1 MTKIKA
7 VLKKKFINADGTI
20 NKTATVSLITLLIVL
35 VNQILLIFGI
45 TPVHEDQ
52 AVAVINTVLTIAG
65 LLGFVEPSA
74 DHNNS
79 GSVTP
84 TITKTVST
92 NLVSPSE
99 IKALTSLASQAEQL
113 ESQSIASVSASV
125 LAAQKS
131 AQNQAKSAE

>member
-7 VLKKKFINADGTI
+7 ILKKKFINADGTI

-35 VNQILLIFGI
+35 INQFLLVFGI
-45 TPVHEDQ
+45 TPTHEDQ
-52 AVAVINTVLTIAG
+52 LIAVINTILTIAG

-74 DHNNS
+74 DHS

-99 IKALTSLASQAEQL
+99 IKTLTSLASQVEQL
-113 ESQSIASVSASV
+113 ESQSIASVSSSV

-131 AQNQAKSAE
+131 AQNQAKSAK

>member
-7 VLKKKFINADGTI
+7 VLKSKFINQDGTI

-45 TPVHEDQ
+45 APTHEDQ
-52 AVAVINTVLTIAG
+52 LIAVVNTVLTIAG
-65 LLGFVEPSA
+65 LLGFVEPST
-74 DHNNS
+74 DHS

-92 NLVSPSE
+92 NLVSPST
-99 IKALTSLASQAEQL
+99 IKSLTSLASQAEQL
-113 ESQSIASVSASV
+113 ESQSIASISASV
-125 LAAQKS
+125 LASQES
-131 AQNQAKSAE
+131 AQNSTKSAK

>member
-1 MTKIKA
+1 MEKIKA
-7 VLKKKFINADGTI
+7 ILKKKFINQDGTI
-20 NKTATVSLITLLIVL
+20 NKTSTVSLITLLIVL

-52 AVAVINTVLTIAG
+52 AVAVINTILTIAG

-74 DHNNS
+74 DHS

-84 TITKTVST
+84 TINKTVST

-99 IKALTSLASQAEQL
+99 IKSLTSLASQVEQL

-125 LAAQKS
+125 LASQKS
-131 AQNQAKSAE
+131 AQNQAKSSK

>member
-1 MTKIKA
+1 MENIKA
-7 VLKKKFINADGTI
+7 ILKKKFINQDGTI
-20 NKTATVSLITLLIVL
+20 NKTSTVSLITLLIVL

-52 AVAVINTVLTIAG
+52 EVAVINTVLTIAG

-74 DHNNS
+74 DHS

-99 IKALTSLASQAEQL
+99 NKALTSLATQAEQM
-113 ESQSIASVSASV
+113 ESESIASVSASV
-125 LAAQKS
+125 LADQKS
-131 AQNQAKSAE
+131 AQNSAKSAK